1 MKLLKD
7 IENQAV
13 NINGMSIMKAFFVLV
28 LSVLLELL
36 GQIPIGIFSLFYK
49 QFTNVEIYIN
59 FAGDVLIKYFVII
72 FLLKCFS
79 KKNYQQHF
87 KKNLNKVNFACVALI
102 IIGFRLAYDNSLI
115 YWVNNMPMPDVINKA
130 FQEIAISPIILI
142 ITVTIIAPVYE
153 EVIFRGILLKGM
165 ASKINPIVALVVSA
179 LFFALVHLNIPQGI
193 NAFLLGLIIGAIYLD
208 TGSIYL
214 CIFAHFLNNSLG
226 VSISGAFQL
235 IIGRYSVLIRG
246 AAFILGI
253 IIIIAAYRWYKQNKP
268 GQVPD
273 IYSEFIEI

>member
-1 MKLLKD
+1 MKVLKD
-7 IENQAV
+7 IEVQAI

-36 GQIPIGIFSLFYK
+36 GQIPVEIFSLFYK
-49 QFTNVEIYIN
+49 RFADVEIYIN
-59 FAGDVLIKYFVII
+59 FAAGVLVKYFVII
-72 FLLKCFS
+72 FLLKWFS
-79 KKNYQQHF
+79 KRNYQQQF
-87 KKNLNKVNFACVALI
+87 KKSLNKVNFACVALI

-115 YWVNNMPMPDVINKA
+115 YWVNSMPMPDGINKA
-130 FQEIAISPIILI
+130 FQEIAMSPIILI
-142 ITVTIIAPVYE
+142 ITVIIVAPVYE
-153 EVIFRGILLKGM
+153 EIIFRGILLKGM
-165 ASKINPIVALVVSA
+165 ANKINPIVALVVSA

-235 IIGRYSVLIRG
+235 IIGKYSVLIRG

-253 IIIIAAYRWYKQNKP
+253 IIIFVAYRWYKQNKP

>member
-36 GQIPIGIFSLFYK
+36 GQIPIEIFSLFYK

-59 FAGDVLIKYFVII
+59 FAGDVLVKYFVII

-79 KKNYQQHF
+79 KRNYQQHF
-87 KKNLNKVNFACVALI
+87 KKKLNKVNFACVALI